1 MINAARLPHSLTQCP
16 RCTDRLLAL
25 FFSIQQYKKNEKHA
39 QGCPLVAR
47 QVVAPQ
53 TAERQ
58 GPEKKGG
65 EKKGWGEQTAGRR
78 PVLWADL

>member
-1 MINAARLPHSLTQCP
+1 MINAARLSHSLTQCP
-16 RCTDRLLAL
+16 QCTDRLLAL
-25 FFSIQQYKKNEKHA
+25 FFSIHQYKKNEKHA
-39 QGCPLVAR
+39 QGCPLVAG

-65 EKKGWGEQTAGRR
+65 GGAGVNKLAHSR
-78 PVLWADL
+78 PVHWADL